1 MKKLFESYEDFD
13 AQTISSYVKGYI
25 KHIAS
30 KKFDTVLDFLEDLN
44 EYLEPLNI
52 DIRDEMGYSEIN
64 WVTPNIAYASLREDG
79 RITVEINAQ
88 RIFEDLVWDYENDW
102 SVEKDT
108 DFNQFLKE
116 LGQVIIHE
124 YVHVQQYSKGYPNKP
139 WKDTD
144 PNEVG
149 KYKYLS
155 NKDELAAHGIAA
167 VQEALDIGYSL
178 SEILEK
184 LSSLESAE
192 DLVGELDCVRD
203 YAMFFDSDDP
213 RDIKVVRQLTKIIVN
228 EALKRKRLGE
238 NIKKPIKEMKKTFKP
253 LDFGPFEAAQ
263 YVAEKGLQTHSEGP
277 TVDFDIL
284 TADGRKIGEVTFDV
298 DSYRIS
304 GQDKSIIWR
313 GYDLVEFIQDFD
325 DFYKVNVSG
334 DDHTREYGK
343 TLGERVVSEN
353 AHVVEVDD
361 IYASEN
367 YPKPGQP
374 VEFKT
379 EKEALKSNLYKRLV
393 DRYGKERVQVIQG
406 R

>member
-13 AQTISSYVKGYI
+13 AQTISSYVKGYV

-30 KKFDTVLDFLEDLN
+30 KKFDTMLDFLEDLN

-52 DIRDEMGYSEIN
+52 DIRDEMGDPEIN

-79 RITVEINAQ
+79 RITVEIGAQ

-124 YVHVQQYSKGYPNKP
+124 CVHVQQYSKGYPNKP

-149 KYKYLS
+149 KWKYLS
-155 NKDELAAHGIAA
+155 NKDEVAAHGIAA
-167 VQEALDIGYSL
+167 VQEALDIGYGL

-213 RDIKVVRQLTKIIVN
+213 RDIKVVRQLTKIIAN
-228 EALKRKRLGE
+228 EALKRKCLGE
-238 NIKKPIKEMKKTFKP
+238 NMKKPIKEMKKTFKP
-253 LDFGPFEAAQ
+253 LDFGPFEAVQ
-263 YVAEKGLQTHSEGP
+263 YVAEKGLQTLSEGP

-304 GQDKSIIWR
+304 GQDESIIWR

-325 DFYKVNVSG
+325 DFYKVNVSE
-334 DDHTREYGK
+334 D
-343 TLGERVVSEN
+343 
-353 AHVVEVDD
+353 VDF
-361 IYASEN
+361 E
-367 YPKPGQP
+367 
-374 VEFKT
+374 
-379 EKEALKSNLYKRLV
+379 
-393 DRYGKERVQVIQG
+393 
-406 R
+406 

>member
-13 AQTISSYVKGYI
+13 AQTISSYVKGYV

-30 KKFDTVLDFLEDLN
+30 KKFDTMLDFLEDLN

-52 DIRDEMGYSEIN
+52 DIRDEMGHSGIN

-79 RITVEINAQ
+79 RITIEIGAQ
-88 RIFEDLVWDYENDW
+88 QIFEDLVWNYENNW

-108 DFNQFLKE
+108 SFNQFLKE

-124 YVHVQQYSKGYPNKP
+124 CVHVQQYSKGYPNKP

-149 KYKYLS
+149 MWKYLS
-155 NKDELAAHGIAA
+155 NKDEIAAHSIAA

-213 RDIKVVRQLTKIIVN
+213 RDIKVVRQLTKTIAN
-228 EALKRKRLGE
+228 ETLKRKHLGE
-238 NIKKPIKEMKKTFKP
+238 NMKKPIKEMKKTFKP
-253 LDFGPFEAAQ
+253 LDFGPFEAVQ
-263 YVAEKGLQTHSEGP
+263 YAAEKGLQTHSEGP

-284 TADGRKIGEVTFDV
+284 DKEGRKIGEVTFDV
-298 DSYRIS
+298 DSYRVS
-304 GQDKSIIWR
+304 GQDENIIWR

-334 DDHTREYGK
+334 D
-343 TLGERVVSEN
+343 
-353 AHVVEVDD
+353 VDF
-361 IYASEN
+361 E
-367 YPKPGQP
+367 
-374 VEFKT
+374 
-379 EKEALKSNLYKRLV
+379 
-393 DRYGKERVQVIQG
+393 
-406 R
+406 